1 MLKIA
6 HKKKPSQI
14 ESNLPTILFRGLCE
28 TSGVYT
34 KKKHW
39 PSPGSFAT
47 KTHMELCPILT
58 FQKKERSFAQ
68 IQFLWFF
75 WTVNFISFLVE
86 EQRNLIQQKNPPPKA
101 RMLGSGWLVGWFLKS
116 LTYFEGEKNPFVESL
131 ERGTSPFQPVP
142 WVVVPGAPATST
154 WPVSCLLSPLA
165 WTEGSMKGEGLRK
178 VVKEWWNNL
187 ELPNQL
193 NYQAS
198 IFNKKDESNHA
209 FSRPSISTQHLT
221 QLEKR
226 LVEHFGT
233 SRQSNHKPWI
243 ITIITIGWNVLK
255 TFNSIMTLKLLE
267 SIR

>member
-1 MLKIA
+1 MWNFARKLC
-6 HKKKPSQI
+6 HKNSQKPHSTKKPSSKS
-14 ESNLPTILFRGLCE
+14 SNVGF
-28 TSGVYT
+28 
-34 KKKHW
+34 
-39 PSPGSFAT
+39 
-47 KTHMELCPILT
+47 
-58 FQKKERSFAQ
+58 
-68 IQFLWFF
+68 
-75 WTVNFISFLVE
+75 
-86 EQRNLIQQKNPPPKA
+86 
-101 RMLGSGWLVGWFLKS
+101 WLVGWLVSEKPHLLWRGKKS
-116 LTYFEGEKNPFVESL
+116 VRGITWARYFSIS
-131 ERGTSPFQPVP
+131 TSALGRCT
-142 WVVVPGAPATST
+142 WAPATST
-154 WPVSCLLSPLA
+154 WPVSWLLSPLD

-193 NYQAS
+193 NYQTS
-198 IFNKKDESNHA
+198 IFTKKDESNHV